1 MEQEFRHLIRIMNTD
16 IKGDKNINYALRRI
30 KGVGFNFA
38 NAICNKTNIE
48 KNKKA
53 GYLDD
58 EEIKKIEDV
67 IKNPKKYGFPNWLLN
82 RRKDYN
88 TGEDRH
94 VTTSDLKF
102 ENEFDIKRL
111 QKIKSY
117 RGLRLS
123 WGLPVRGQRTR
134 SNFRKSGRAVGVLKK
149 AVKAQAKK
157 KEGDKK

>member
-58 EEIKKIEDV
+58 EEIKK
-67 IKNPKKYGFPNWLLN
+67 N
-82 RRKDYN
+82 RGCY
-88 TGEDRH
+88 
-94 VTTSDLKF
+94 
-102 ENEFDIKRL
+102 
-111 QKIKSY
+111 
-117 RGLRLS
+117 
-123 WGLPVRGQRTR
+123 
-134 SNFRKSGRAVGVLKK
+134 
-149 AVKAQAKK
+149 
-157 KEGDKK
+157 